1 MRRRYIPMNDALT
14 PTESSSE
21 ILSLPSDEDAVAEE
35 ELSKDDASPKNDDT
49 PETVEDRIQVAEAEA
64 RQNYDRLLRVSAEF
78 ENYKKR
84 SQRDM
89 EEYRKYANEAILADL
104 LSVMDNLERALDSG
118 KASKTPDNN
127 LIEGVDLTLNDL
139 VKIFERFSV
148 TPIDAMEKPFDPNFH
163 QAVMKE
169 SSADHPENT
178 VIREFQ
184 KGYLL
189 RDRLLRPSMVVVST
203 SG

>member
-1 MRRRYIPMNDALT
+1 MNDALT

>member
-1 MRRRYIPMNDALT
+1 MNDALT

-35 ELSKDDASPKNDDT
+35 ELSKDDASPKKDDT

-127 LIEGVDLTLNDL
+127 LIEGVDLTLKEL

>member
-14 PTESSSE
+14 PTESSAE
-21 ILSLPSDEDAVAEE
+21 ILSLPSDGDAVAED

-49 PETVEDRIQVAEAEA
+49 PETDEDRIQVAEAEA

-84 SQRDM
+84 SLRDM

-127 LIEGVDLTLNDL
+127 LIEGVDLTLKEL

-148 TPIDAMEKPFDPNFH
+148 TPIDALEKPFDPNFH

-169 SSADHPENT
+169 NSADHPENT

-203 SG
+203 AG

>member
-1 MRRRYIPMNDALT
+1 MNDALT
-14 PTESSSE
+14 PTESSAE
-21 ILSLPSDEDAVAEE
+21 ILSLPSDGDAVAED

-49 PETVEDRIQVAEAEA
+49 PETDEDRIQVAEAEA

-84 SQRDM
+84 SLRDM

-127 LIEGVDLTLNDL
+127 LIEGVDLTLKEL

-148 TPIDAMEKPFDPNFH
+148 TPIDALEKPFDPNFH

-169 SSADHPENT
+169 NSADHPENT

-203 SG
+203 AG